1 MGTRLAYNLGMAR
14 GWESKSVE
22 AQQEEAVRRSSGR
35 PAPSAAELEKEG
47 KRRALELARRR
58 ALDDLRRATVPA
70 HRHMLE
76 QAIVSLDEQ
85 LAALLRRG

>member
-1 MGTRLAYNLGMAR
+1 MAR

-22 AQQEEAVRRSSGR
+22 AQQEEALRSSSGAK
-35 PAPSAAELEKEG
+35 PAPSAAELEREG

-58 ALDDLRRATVPA
+58 ALDDLNRASVPA

-85 LAALLRRG
+85 LAALSRQG